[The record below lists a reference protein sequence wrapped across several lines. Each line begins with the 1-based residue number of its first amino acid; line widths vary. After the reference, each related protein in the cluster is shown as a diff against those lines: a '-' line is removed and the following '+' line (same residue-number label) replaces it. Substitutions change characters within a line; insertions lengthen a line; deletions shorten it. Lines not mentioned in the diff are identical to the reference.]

1 MNIKNKKNNKQ
12 IGEIGERV
20 AIGELS
26 KFGLD
31 ILLPMSDNLPF
42 DFIVYTNNKFYKCQV
57 KSTNEYTDTGSL
69 RFSLTTNNWNTGLE
83 YQYSEK
89 DVDVIICCDLS
100 NIYLFTFAEVKDKK
114 NIYLRNDI
122 PKNKQEKG
130 INFTK
135 DYIISEDRISKVFV
149 A

>member
-1 MNIKNKKNNKQ
+1 MNVKNNKQ

-42 DFIVYTNNKFYKCQV
+42 DFVVYTNNKFYKCQV
-57 KSTNEYTDTGSL
+57 KSTNERTDTGAL
-69 RFSLTTNNWNTGLE
+69 RFSLTSNNWNTGVE
-83 YQYSEK
+83 YQYSEN
-89 DVDVIICCDLS
+89 DVDVIICCDL
-100 NIYLFTFAEVKDKK
+100 NQIYLFPFSEVKGKK
-114 NIYLRNDI
+114 NIYLRDDL
-122 PKNKQEKG
+122 PKNGQTKG

-135 DYIISEDRISKVFV
+135 DYIISEDIISKVFIV
-149 A
+149 